1 MHPLLALN
9 IAWNLVVLA
18 SWLATDGAGSVYG
31 SPLSALSILL
41 AGYTLYRLVG
51 ERARSRRMLFAWAVP
66 LVGLYPLASGL
77 LLLLDH
83 AWLAL
88 PVALSGWA
96 LVYVV
101 SFPLV
106 QVVLLLALNAGLRG
120 RASLE
125 RGGRL
130 QPV

>member
-41 AGYTLYRLVG
+41 VGYALYRLAG
-51 ERARSRRMLFAWAVP
+51 ERALPRWRLCAWAVP
-66 LVGLYPLASGL
+66 LVSLHPLASGL
-77 LLLLDH
+77 LLLDYT
-83 AWLAL
+83 WLAL
-88 PVALSGWA
+88 PAALSGWA
-96 LVYVV
+96 VVYVV

-106 QVVLLLALNAGLRG
+106 QVALLVVLNAGLRG
-120 RASLE
+120 RAGLAHQ
-125 RGGRL
+125 GRP
-130 QPV
+130 QPA